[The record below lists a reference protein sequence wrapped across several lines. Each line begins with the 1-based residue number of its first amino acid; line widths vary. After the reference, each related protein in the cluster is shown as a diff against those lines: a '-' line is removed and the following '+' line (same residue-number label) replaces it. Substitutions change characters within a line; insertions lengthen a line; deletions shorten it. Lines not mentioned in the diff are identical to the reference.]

1 MMKEHKKI
9 NKVKIGICIFLIVF
23 IVAISVF
30 GRYIYNSVREAYF
43 TAKQFYFS
51 SDILTV
57 NGSEYQYDNWGGVD
71 IYPIEFELYSYN
83 NLLSRVDYDLE
94 YTVTCESLSDKIS
107 CTVNTEDGGTTAKG
121 IIYATLNGTPNNASR
136 VLILVKPLA
145 QLTIGE
151 EVKLRVK
158 ASTQVPYEKEIS
170 CEFSLKIRT
179 ESESTYSINDEE
191 DRDYALLE
199 LSNGNDT
206 AAQVVL
212 TFDPS
217 KLRLDLNDEIYQNYT
232 SIETNN
238 EGYVKKIIFNML
250 EESSKNV
257 KFYKVDKTQNY
268 SYPGS
273 TDESVINVS
282 MM

>member
-1 MMKEHKKI
+1 MKKHKNI
-9 NKVKIGICIFLIVF
+9 NKFKVGICIFLIVF
-23 IVAISVF
+23 VVTIAVF
-30 GRYIYNSVREAYF
+30 GRYIYNSVRESYF

-83 NLLSRVDYDLE
+83 NVLSRVDYDLE

-107 CTVNTEDGGTTAKG
+107 CTVNTENGGTTANG
-121 IIYATLNGTPNNASR
+121 VIYATLNGTPNNASR

-145 QLTIGE
+145 QLTKGE
-151 EVKLRVK
+151 VVKLRVK
-158 ASTQVPYEKEIS
+158 AKTQVPYEKEIS
-170 CEFSLKIRT
+170 CEFSLQIRT
-179 ESESTYSINDEE
+179 ESESTYSISDIEN
-191 DRDYALLE
+191 RDYALLE
-199 LSNGNDT
+199 LVNGNDT
-206 AAQVVL
+206 SAQVVL

-217 KLRLDLNDEIYQNYT
+217 KVRLDLNDEIYQNST
-232 SIETNN
+232 SIETNGN
-238 EGYVKKIIFNML
+238 GFIKKIVFNML

-268 SYPGS
+268 SYPGVS
-273 TDESVINVS
+273 DSSVISVS